1 MNSWDPWHLLD
12 KAWMLLAGIIAWI
25 ANRHFA
31 DDRAV
36 AKRLA
41 IVESQHASRDDVTR
55 LATSVGELGKT
66 VAENH
71 QEILKILLDRR

>member
-12 KAWMLLAGIIAWI
+12 KAWMLLAAIIAWI
-25 ANRHFA
+25 AKRHFD

-41 IVESQHASRDDVTR
+41 KVENQHATREDVTR
-55 LATSVGELGKT
+55 LEASVTDLRTT

-71 QEILKILLDRR
+71 QEILKTLLDRR